1 MGLEFQK
8 EFCQPPEN
16 EQMTLQS
23 KAGSESG
30 DTFTMGVMNST
41 RKEGILS
48 SDGQKEWIK
57 LINNPLM
64 WEPS

>member
-1 MGLEFQK
+1 
-8 EFCQPPEN
+8 
-16 EQMTLQS
+16 MTLQS